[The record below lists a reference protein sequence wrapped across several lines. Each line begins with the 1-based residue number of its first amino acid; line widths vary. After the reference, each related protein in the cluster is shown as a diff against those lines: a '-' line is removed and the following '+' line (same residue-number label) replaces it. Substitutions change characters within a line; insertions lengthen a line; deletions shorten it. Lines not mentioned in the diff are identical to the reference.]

1 MIFKGAA
8 SNMKRTLD
16 WDKYLE
22 TSARA
27 VSGGIVMLK
36 NDGALPLKQGGT
48 AAVFGR
54 IQLHY
59 YKSGTGSGGMVNVS
73 KVIGI
78 TDGLL
83 DAGYKLDEQL
93 LNAYREWDEQNP
105 FDYGEGWGGEP
116 WSQKEMPL
124 TDELV
129 GGAASRADAAIVII
143 GRTAGE
149 EMDNKL
155 EKGAFLL
162 SDLEEDMLRRV
173 TSAFDKTVVLL
184 NTGGLIDMS
193 FMDRYPV
200 SAVMY
205 VWQGGMVGGA
215 GTAAVL
221 TGEVSPS
228 GKLPDTIAYEI
239 SDYPSD
245 KFFGSG
251 DMDCYGED
259 IYVGYRYFE
268 TFAKDRVR
276 FPFGFGMSYTSFDLT
291 ASDFKLDG
299 DKVTGSVNVKNTG
312 STPGREVVQI
322 YCSAPQGKLGKPAR
336 VLCGFDKTRALQP
349 GESQTLCFE
358 IPLESV
364 ASYEDSGVTG
374 HKSAWIL
381 EQGGYVFYAGA
392 DVRSASEAYSLT
404 LPETVVRQC
413 KSALGPLTAFK
424 RMVNSSGKP
433 EFEDVPLT
441 GEAFPHDHAKLPAGI
456 PQTGDRGIRLAD
468 VVNGK
473 NTLEEFTAQLTDY
486 DLSCIIRGEGM
497 GSPKVTAGTAAAF
510 GGVSDTLTALG
521 IPCACCDDGP
531 SGMRLDC
538 GTKAFSLPNGTLL
551 ASTFDRPLMTELFTF
566 MGLEMHTNQVDC
578 LLGPGMNIHRHPLN
592 GRNFEYFSEDPYLTG
607 EMASAELAGLHSTGA
622 EGTIKHFCG
631 NNRETRRHFLD
642 SVISERALREIYL
655 RGFENAVKKGGAKS
669 VMTTYGQVN
678 GVWTAGNYGLVTGI
692 LRDDWGFDGFTM
704 TDWWANINRRG
715 KAPDK
720 SDFAAMAM
728 AQNDVYMVTA
738 DGAACND
745 NTLDSLKSGE
755 LTRGELQRNAM
766 NILRFLTTTHAMKR
780 VMGCDDETEIINRP
794 ADAGDVDSTDIEFH
808 DIDEDLTLDLTGIT
822 TEKGSSY
829 AFGLNVSKPGV
840 YKVTLTASS
849 TLSELAQTSVSIF
862 ALGSPCGMFTFN
874 GTGGAPVSQTKD
886 VKFLSNFMPIRL
898 YFGGSGLKTQSI
910 RFELKERWT

>member
-1 MIFKGAA
+1 
-8 SNMKRTLD
+8 MKRTLD

-105 FDYGEGWGGEP
+105 FDHGEGWGGEP

-129 GGAASRADAAIVII
+129 SGAASRADTAIVII

-173 TSAFDKTVVLL
+173 TSAFGKTVVLL

-205 VWQGGMVGGA
+205 VWQGGMVGGT

-276 FPFGFGMSYTSFDLT
+276 FPFGFGMSYTSFDIA
-291 ASDFKLDG
+291 ASDFRLDG

-312 STPGREVVQI
+312 NVPGREVVQI

-336 VLCGFDKTRALQP
+336 VLCGFDKTRTLQP
-349 GESQTLCFE
+349 GESQILGFE

-364 ASYEDSGVTG
+364 ASYDDSGVTG

-441 GEAFPHDHAKLPAGI
+441 GEAFPHDHAKLPAEI

-592 GRNFEYFSEDPYLTG
+592 GRNFRGPVP
-607 EMASAELAGLHSTGA
+607 H
-622 EGTIKHFCG
+622 
-631 NNRETRRHFLD
+631 RR
-642 SVISERALREIYL
+642 
-655 RGFENAVKKGGAKS
+655 
-669 VMTTYGQVN
+669 
-678 GVWTAGNYGLVTGI
+678 
-692 LRDDWGFDGFTM
+692 DGF
-704 TDWWANINRRG
+704 RR
-715 KAPDK
+715 
-720 SDFAAMAM
+720 
-728 AQNDVYMVTA
+728 
-738 DGAACND
+738 AC
-745 NTLDSLKSGE
+745 
-755 LTRGELQRNAM
+755 
-766 NILRFLTTTHAMKR
+766 
-780 VMGCDDETEIINRP
+780 
-794 ADAGDVDSTDIEFH
+794 
-808 DIDEDLTLDLTGIT
+808 
-822 TEKGSSY
+822 GS
-829 AFGLNVSKPGV
+829 
-840 YKVTLTASS
+840 
-849 TLSELAQTSVSIF
+849 
-862 ALGSPCGMFTFN
+862 ALHRS
-874 GTGGAPVSQTKD
+874 
-886 VKFLSNFMPIRL
+886 
-898 YFGGSGLKTQSI
+898 
-910 RFELKERWT
+910 